1 MGGWWKAPRA
11 LARML
16 AEGQLTLNA
25 YALLHFLAESGAD
38 REPIAVSNRQLA
50 DALDVSPKTIRRAL
64 VDLRSKGLIAFDEH
78 ERVASFAV
86 RTADTLRTLEGG
98 SVSAPADTLRT
109 TQGGSVSADAVDT
122 PSLAAA
128 RELAPEAQSRASR
141 SADSRARAETET
153 GDREVLPS
161 IRTGAT
167 SGARVGRA
175 DDGLRSR
182 SREEGEA

>member
-98 SVSAPADTLRT
+98 SVSA
-109 TQGGSVSADAVDT
+109 DAVDT